1 MFETLVP
8 RRSNRRPDG
17 DQQYKKHGDRALLLM
32 LLGDFE
38 TASFAG
44 LERCL
49 RSSNAAGP
57 ETELFHTLICSFS
70 CLIL

>member
-1 MFETLVP
+1 MRIFETLVP

-38 TASFAG
+38 TASFAS

-49 RSSNAAGP
+49 RSSNASPAQKP
-57 ETELFHTLICSFS
+57 TCFTL
-70 CLIL
+70 

>member
-17 DQQYKKHGDRALLLM
+17 DQQYKKHDGRALSLM

-38 TASFAG
+38 TASYAG

-49 RSSNAAGP
+49 RSSNASPAQKP
-57 ETELFHTLICSFS
+57 TCFTL
-70 CLIL
+70 

>member
-1 MFETLVP
+1 M
-8 RRSNRRPDG
+8 
-17 DQQYKKHGDRALLLM
+17 LLM

-49 RSSNAAGP
+49 RSSNASPAQKP
-57 ETELFHTLICSFS
+57 TCFTL
-70 CLIL
+70 